1 MDKINFTERL
11 KSLLLFP
18 GYEWKIISLE
28 KRPLKDDFN
37 QFTFRWV
44 LFGALAL
51 FIGSFFYV
59 RNDLRIDAYRFSF
72 PLVQAGFYVIMQT
85 ILLFATSIV
94 VNRLAPR
101 FGSVRHFRSSAR
113 LVFYSS
119 TPLLMMFILINLNH
133 ALIFLAV
140 IPGFYSYY
148 LFWVGLPVLLKTR
161 EPKRI
166 AFVAIYMIFT
176 MGAFTLLSKV
186 FGLVSE
192 IVFPGSI
199 IAMGR

>member
-1 MDKINFTERL
+1 MDKIDFAERL

-18 GYEWKIISLE
+18 KYEWKVISLE

-37 QFTFRWV
+37 QFAFRWV

-51 FIGSFFYV
+51 FVGSFFYV
-59 RNDLRIDAYRFSF
+59 RNDLKIDAYRFSL
-72 PLVQAGFYVIMQT
+72 PLVQAAFYIILQT
-85 ILLFATSIV
+85 LLLLIASFV

-101 FGSVRHFRSSAR
+101 FGSVRHYASAAK

-119 TPLLMMFILINLNH
+119 TPFLMMFILVNLNRVF
-133 ALIFLAV
+133 FLAL
-140 IPGFYSYY
+140 IPGFYSFY
-148 LFWVGLPVLLKTR
+148 LFWVGLPILLKTR

-176 MGAFTLLSKV
+176 LGSFSILSMV
-186 FGLVSE
+186 FGFVSQML
-192 IVFPGSI
+192 FPGSI
-199 IAMGR
+199 LN

>member
-1 MDKINFTERL
+1 MDKIDFTGRL

-18 GYEWKIISLE
+18 TYEWKIISLE
-28 KRPLKDDFN
+28 KRPLKDDFK
-37 QFTFRWV
+37 QFAFRWV
-44 LFGALAL
+44 LFGALAM
-51 FIGSFFYV
+51 FIGSFIYV
-59 RNDLRIDAYRFSF
+59 RNILDIDAYRFSF
-72 PLVQAGFYVIMQT
+72 PLVQASFYIIIQT
-85 ILLFATSIV
+85 TLLFLSSFV

-101 FGSVRHFRSSAR
+101 FGSVRHFGSAAK

-119 TPLLMMFILINLNH
+119 TPLLMMFILVNLNSVF
-133 ALIFLAV
+133 FLAL

-176 MGAFTLLSKV
+176 LGSFSILSKV

-192 IVFPGSI
+192 ILFSGVSL
-199 IAMGR
+199 